1 MKLFKWGGDIER
13 RASISLRK
21 NEWNESLKNHN
32 FNHLKIVHQKGDIV
46 RNLPMF
52 IIALMVTFLFD
63 IVVIKNV
70 IRWTISVKKNEKGID
85 LFIMYRKCSTKFK

>member
-1 MKLFKWGGDIER
+1 MELKFEKSQFQSFKNCPSKGG
-13 RASISLRK
+13 
-21 NEWNESLKNHN
+21 W
-32 FNHLKIVHQKGDIV
+32 DIV

-70 IRWTISVKKNEKGID
+70 IR
-85 LFIMYRKCSTKFK
+85 